1 MKTSIQKQFDIL
13 MIAAQVGCT
22 KLEAIAAVKGWSFK
36 TLTAEKA
43 EEIKDAVAKITA
55 KRSTKLR
62 KSAGKTA
69 RRNGRKA
76 PFQRFAGSLL
86 GLQYPVKGHTS
97 RPSVASKVAEVLIA
111 SAKPIAAFR
120 AAASK
125 VQGWT
130 KEVAA
135 LNAAYQDAVAA
146 AKSAVAAL

>member
-13 MIAAQVGCT
+13 LVMAQVGCS

-62 KSAGKTA
+62 KVVGKTSK
-69 RRNGRKA
+69 RNRKVA
-76 PFQRFAGSLL
+76 TFPRFVGSL
-86 GLQYPVKGHTS
+86 VTKVATTR
-97 RPSVASKVAEVLIA
+97 RPSVACKVAEVLVT
-111 SAKPIAAFR
+111 SAKPIAAFNK
-120 AAASK
+120 AAAN

-130 KEVAA
+130 KEVAE
-135 LNAAYQDAVAA
+135 LNSAYQDALMAVKA
-146 AKSAVAAL
+146 AKAAL

>member
-13 MIAAQVGCT
+13 LVAAQTGCT
-22 KLEAIAAVKGWSFK
+22 KLEAIAASKGWGIK
-36 TLTAEKA
+36 TLSAEKA
-43 EEIKDAVAKITA
+43 EMVKEAVAKVAA

-62 KSAGKTA
+62 KVVGKTSK
-69 RRNGRKA
+69 RNRKVA
-76 PFQRFAGSLL
+76 TFPRFVGSLVTKVT
-86 GLQYPVKGHTS
+86 PV
-97 RPSVASKVAEVLIA
+97 RRRSVASKVAEVLIA

-146 AKSAVAAL
+146 AKFAVAAL